1 RELMNP
7 SSYFFYTLFKVEQNR
22 NINTAISVLVVVVL
36 AFVMVSLGCT
46 MTLSKIMEHARKPKG
61 VIIALVAQFLIMPA
75 SAFGLTQAFQLDTYA
90 AIAVLICGCC
100 PGGNLSN
107 MLAYSLSGDMDL
119 SILMTTCSSVIGLG
133 MMPLSIYLYSQL
145 ITPLS
150 ASMVPFD
157 KIVINILLTVLPVGA
172 GIIIRHYRPQW
183 TRNIMRF
190 GGLMLLLCSI
200 SVAVLAGIMLGDAF
214 FRFFDASVIA
224 CCAILPMSGYLLGYL
239 FALLFR
245 ENPKCRRTICVETG
259 CQNVQLCSTVLKLAF
274 DPIIV
279 GVLFLLP
286 LVYMAFQVAEAFL
299 IIFVFRVYAWC
310 RGDKVKE

>member
-1 RELMNP
+1 
-7 SSYFFYTLFKVEQNR
+7 
-22 NINTAISVLVVVVL
+22 TAISVLVVVVL

-183 TRNIMRF
+183 TRNIMRV
-190 GGLMLLLCSI
+190 GS
-200 SVAVLAGIMLGDAF
+200 
-214 FRFFDASVIA
+214 
-224 CCAILPMSGYLLGYL
+224 
-239 FALLFR
+239 
-245 ENPKCRRTICVETG
+245 RTICVETG

-299 IIFVFRVYAWC
+299 IIFVFRVYA
-310 RGDKVKE
+310 

>member
-1 RELMNP
+1 M
-7 SSYFFYTLFKVEQNR
+7 FKVEQNR

-183 TRNIMRF
+183 TRNIMRLMRTPLAESVRTQRIF

-299 IIFVFRVYAWC
+299 IIFVFRVY
-310 RGDKVKE
+310 